1 MINIF
6 GEVKLDVSKIVCH
19 SGGAD
24 GSDTEWSNACKEIGV
39 KTNAYSYKTKY
50 HDSDDKVEISDE
62 DYNEGIR
69 EVQRAN
75 KYLKRYG
82 IGKYINLLARNWA
95 QVKYST
101 QVFAIGS
108 IVNPNDKTPDGY
120 YNRSSLPLVN
130 GGTGWAVMMAILN
143 KREVFVFDQ
152 DKNKWFVWSDSH
164 NRFVEYSGT
173 PKISSYN
180 FAGIGTR
187 ELKENGLNA
196 IKDVINLLKT

>member
-1 MINIF
+1 MTLSNLFNEVELDIN
-6 GEVKLDVSKIVCH
+6 KIICH

-24 GSDTEWSNACKEIGV
+24 GADTEWSNACKELGI

-50 HDSDDKVEISDE
+50 HDSDDKVEISDT
-62 DYNEGIR
+62 DYNEGIK
-69 EVQRAN
+69 EVHRAN
-75 KYLKRYG
+75 KYLKRHG
-82 IGKYINLLARNWA
+82 VGKYINLLARNWA

-108 IVNPNDKTPDGY
+108 IVNID
-120 YNRSSLPLVN
+120 SPLVS

-143 KREVFVFDQ
+143 NREVFVFDQ
-152 DKNKWFVWSDSH
+152 NKNKWFVWSDSQ
-164 NRFVEYSGT
+164 NKFIDYQNT

-187 ELKENGLNA
+187 ELKENGLKA
-196 IKDVINLLKT
+196 IHDVIDLLKT